1 MTTERQQIDI
11 RTATAADLPE
21 VHRMMIALAAHHGDQ
36 ATITPAGFRTLTL
49 DNPAARLLVARP
61 AGSPVP
67 HPVAY
72 ALILG
77 WQDPATGRI
86 THEIAN
92 LFVQAPF
99 RRQGYARALVVA
111 AGGLVD
117 TEGGASLTVGAVE
130 GNGPAATVCREM
142 GMARVAEA
150 RFIVE
155 PA

>member
-11 RTATAADLPE
+11 RAATASDLPE

-36 ATITPAGFRTLTL
+36 ATITPAGFRALTL
-49 DNPAARLLVARP
+49 DNPAARLLVALP

-77 WQDPATGRI
+77 RQDTATGRI

-92 LFVQAPF
+92 LFVQTPF
-99 RRQGYARALVVA
+99 RHQGYARALVA
-111 AGGLVD
+111 AARGLAD
-117 TEGGASLTVGAVE
+117 AEGGAGLTIGAGE
-130 GNGPAATVCREM
+130 GNGPAARACREM
-142 GMARVAEA
+142 GMARAAETRITLELA
-150 RFIVE
+150 
-155 PA
+155 